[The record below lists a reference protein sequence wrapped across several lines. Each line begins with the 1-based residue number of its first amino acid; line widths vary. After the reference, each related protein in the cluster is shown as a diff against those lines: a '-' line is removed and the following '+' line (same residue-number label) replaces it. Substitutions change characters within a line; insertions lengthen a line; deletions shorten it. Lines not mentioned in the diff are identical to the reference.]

1 MCIAL
6 IQPRWLT
13 GRETPSYLLTY
24 HTRIERFQN
33 MFIMIIILVCAER
46 NLNPKAACLK
56 RREEEKTE
64 ELPGRALNSEDMAS
78 QAHLGSKVSDPC
90 RAGWLPGGGECAQN
104 SNSLLKF
111 GGGKGWV
118 SGAAIFQALKVW
130 TNGENW
136 AEVVFEGL

>member
-1 MCIAL
+1 M
-6 IQPRWLT
+6 
-13 GRETPSYLLTY
+13 
-24 HTRIERFQN
+24 
-33 MFIMIIILVCAER
+33 MIILVSAER

-90 RAGWLPGGGECAQN
+90 HASWLPGGGECARS

-118 SGAAIFQALKVW
+118 SGAAIFQALKMW
-130 TNGENW
+130 KNGENW